1 MVLLLIKTQDK
12 KSVVNVDNVN
22 TIQVITAD
30 ISRNYAA
37 VITAYFSNG
46 GEQILGKYDDIDTAN
61 ETFDSF
67 CKACGNKTFIFD
79 F

>member
-1 MVLLLIKTQDK
+1 VVLLLIKTQDK

-22 TIQVITAD
+22 DIQIVTAD

-37 VITAYFSNG
+37 AIIAYFNNG
-46 GEQILGKYDDIDTAN
+46 AEVVLGKYNDINEAN
-61 ETFDSF
+61 ETFESF